1 MFRSMCAPQMFLSK
15 RLFQLLLLSLLFA
28 SLFFFCQTLFS
39 PHDHYF
45 QIVVGGEI
53 S

>member
-1 MFRSMCAPQMFLSK
+1 MRSANVSEQAFVLIVVVVT
-15 RLFQLLLLSLLFA
+15 LYLIFA
-28 SLFFFCQTLFS
+28 SLSFFCQTLFS

-45 QIVVGGEI
+45 QIVLGRGT